1 MSNEQDTDLAWR
13 IMEAAGGTRIR
24 VEEYAPGYYL
34 VASREHG
41 AGVTS
46 PKEDAFDTVQ
56 EVALHL
62 VSQQAVARAREQE
75 KASRD
80 QAAAMEAA
88 NEVSN
93 TAEIDAIIAANS
105 APARSTDAG
114 EREMGDG
121 PAGDAVSAGDAGS
134 GDDGGADADGGDVGS
149 ESGESGVALS
159 GVEDAEAI
167 DAEFEEPAAE
177 GADFPEVEE
186 QIEPELIRIENDP
199 NDIPVMEPE
208 AGDPG
213 GVVYFG
219 DNIHTIRLAKMG
231 RLAQIAR
238 ALKDVLQEGWSLEEF
253 RSLQNW
259 VVRADRG
266 EAPDDP
272 VARARFEAIS
282 ERSRAMS
289 RIDAYKDL
297 RELELDSLDREGVEA
312 FDVDWGW
319 PE

>member
-62 VSQQAVARAREQE
+62 VSQQAVARAREQA
-75 KASRD
+75 KA
-80 QAAAMEAA
+80 EAA
-88 NEVSN
+88 EASEATNEVSN

-105 APARSTDAG
+105 APAGSADAG
-114 EREMGDG
+114 EWEMGDG
-121 PAGDAVSAGDAGS
+121 LARDHIPVGDAGS

-149 ESGESGVALS
+149 EPAESGLALS
-159 GVEDAEAI
+159 GVEADEAI

-177 GADFPEVEE
+177 GADLPEVEE

-199 NDIPVMEPE
+199 GDMPVREPE

-266 EAPDDP
+266 EASDDP

-312 FDVDWGW
+312 FDVDEGW
-319 PE
+319 PQ